1 MKSAASLLFGV
12 VCLLTVPATSAAG
25 CPNEE
30 IRAEQGT
37 VNLPDCM
44 AYEMVTPPQKLG

>member
-12 VCLLTVPATSAAG
+12 VCLLTVPATATAV

-37 VNLPDCM
+37 VNLPDCL